1 MFGRKVAQ
9 MQGAEKFVTGATWKV
24 VRIANFSATPQM
36 GDFSF
41 KHYLCTLF
49 FNYSYS
55 HIRTHGAANGAVNAI
70 LRSGLKDRKM
80 PFCIYLVGDF
90 KHVFRAEMHTKAT
103 PFAPFG
109 INNVF
114 IFHYT

>member
-1 MFGRKVAQ
+1 MKSCPG
-9 MQGAEKFVTGATWKV
+9 
-24 VRIANFSATPQM
+24 ANFSATPQM

-49 FNYSYS
+49 FNYSNS
-55 HIRTHGAANGAVNAI
+55 HIRTHGAANGAVNAV
-70 LRSGLKDRKM
+70 LWSGLDNWEM
-80 PFCIYLVGDF
+80 PFCIYFVGDL
-90 KHVFRAEMHTKAT
+90 KHVFGTEMHTKTT

-114 IFHYT
+114 IVHYT